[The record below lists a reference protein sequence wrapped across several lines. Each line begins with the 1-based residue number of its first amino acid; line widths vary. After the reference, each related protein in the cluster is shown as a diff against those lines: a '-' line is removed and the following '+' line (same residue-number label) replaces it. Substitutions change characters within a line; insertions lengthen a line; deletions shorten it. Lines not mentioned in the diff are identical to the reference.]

1 MHLPH
6 NIQIV
11 SKQIEVMEINYQK
24 VFSEFNALDAAAI
37 DASSIIYMSKAGYL
51 DDLAAEIRL
60 FSPGPVISE
69 TGYDDLPV
77 KPLAGI
83 NDAKSNDRLLV
94 AYSLAHQIP
103 LISEDKK
110 ILMEIKRARRPYFN
124 SLMMLNFLLFR
135 SRISA
140 GDHRV
145 YFRRL
150 ADFAWYSPAVLA
162 FSKSIFTAIKAGMDG
177 TPSG

>member
-1 MHLPH
+1 
-6 NIQIV
+6 
-11 SKQIEVMEINYQK
+11 METNYQK
-24 VFSEFNALDAAAI
+24 VFSEFDALEAAAI
-37 DASSIIYMSKAGYL
+37 DASSIIYMLKAGYL

-77 KPLAGI
+77 KPVAGI
-83 NDAKSNDRLLV
+83 NDAASDATSNDRLLV
-94 AYSLAHQIP
+94 AYSLAHQIA

-135 SRISA
+135 NRISA
-140 GDHRV
+140 GEHRV

-150 ADFAWYSPAVLA
+150 ANFAWYSPAVLA
-162 FSKSIFTAIKAGMDG
+162 FSKSIFTAIRV
-177 TPSG
+177 TPENN